1 MLRRAYR
8 VASGTRVDPFPDPVR
23 ALFVST
29 RTIGDWQARAVR
41 AVGLELVDVDALSDV
56 PDEPALVF
64 SDATFFTEMALR
76 QLVAAGLRG
85 DGDYVLTMPDTAATR
100 ALAPLSRAPRTA
112 EGTRLSALVLA
123 AGPRGRALDALVAAA
138 RPAIVEARERR
149 IAARLPRADDRA
161 VEVGITAR
169 VAADVTHWLHL
180 LRLSQLA
187 IGALLAEA
195 ARASPWRALR
205 ARWAG
210 RRSPHQ
216 AARRLVFVDPSADVH
231 PTADLEA
238 CIVGPGAVVRAH
250 AHVSGSVLGAAVE
263 VGDHAVVTGC
273 ALAERVQVLRASYFA
288 HCAAF
293 PRATL
298 SSAKAQLSLF
308 GRDTFLTSA
317 ALLLDTRLDDDI
329 RVVHDG
335 AIVSAGTR
343 YLGACLGHQ
352 VQVGAHVAIA
362 PGRAVPCGTV
372 LVMPPEHVA
381 RSVAAGGG
389 RQVIREG
396 RGVPLEAPRVQTQAS
411 LGRSSDVAPPPEVG
425 ALSLDRDEG

>member
-8 VASGTRVDPFPDPVR
+8 IASGTRVDPFPEPVR

-41 AVGLELVDVDALSDV
+41 AVGLELVDVDALTDV
-56 PDEPALVF
+56 PDETALVF

-76 QLVAAGLRG
+76 QLVAAGLRS
-85 DGDYVLTMPDTAATR
+85 DADYVLTMPDTAATR
-100 ALAPLSRAPRTA
+100 ALAPLSRAPRTP
-112 EGTRLSALVLA
+112 EGTRLGAVVLA
-123 AGPRGRALDALVAAA
+123 AGARGRPLEALVREA
-138 RPAIVEARERR
+138 RPAVVEARERR

-161 VEVGITAR
+161 VEVGVTAR
-169 VAADVTHWLHL
+169 VAADVSHWLHL

-195 ARASPWRALR
+195 ARASPWLALR

-210 RRSPHQ
+210 RRSPHH

-263 VGDHAVVTGC
+263 IGDHAVVTGC
-273 ALAERVQVLRASYFA
+273 ALAERVQVLRSSYFA

-298 SSAKAQLSLF
+298 SNAKAQLSLF
-308 GRDTFLTSA
+308 GREVFLTSA

-329 RVVHDG
+329 RVVHEG
-335 AIVSAGTR
+335 VVVSAGTR
-343 YLGACLGHQ
+343 YLGACLGHE

-362 PGRAVPCGTV
+362 PGRAVPGGTV
-372 LVMPPEHVA
+372 LVMPPDHVA
-381 RSVAAGGG
+381 RSFAPGGG
-389 RQVIREG
+389 RQVIRAG
-396 RGVPLEAPRVQTQAS
+396 RGVPLEDAVAPPPAS
-411 LGRSSDVAPPPEVG
+411 VGRSPDIVPPPEVG